1 MPQWQR
7 ELKKPKP
14 GLACFLFFFKGE
26 PHLDLIAYS
35 QVGHTNFCYKYCAL
49 MIDIA
54 HGEGTDQAKQMDFQL
69 WSQKAGGKEEEKRE
83 GWCLVLSEWTNWSRT
98 GGRERKHAPW
108 GTPPP
113 HTITCTTTIPQQHRL
128 ILTQLAGVPSAF
140 MWLLVLHSANLS
152 HHQCELLWLCV
163 RLICCPSQYYCCL
176 CLSVLVLLDFHLKL
190 NLRQS
195 CQKFENSPRRDWNLK
210 QKPKRK

>member
-83 GWCLVLSEWTNWSRT
+83 G
-98 GGRERKHAPW
+98 
-108 GTPPP
+108 
-113 HTITCTTTIPQQHRL
+113 
-128 ILTQLAGVPSAF
+128 
-140 MWLLVLHSANLS
+140 
-152 HHQCELLWLCV
+152 
-163 RLICCPSQYYCCL
+163 
-176 CLSVLVLLDFHLKL
+176 
-190 NLRQS
+190 
-195 CQKFENSPRRDWNLK
+195 
-210 QKPKRK
+210 